1 MAVVTLF
8 RNPYRSPSVRDQFDS
23 LAYDLASESAVVSAL
38 SAAVSAETHPSIAIR
53 RAAPILQC
61 LEAGQ

>member
-23 LAYDLASESAVVSAL
+23 LAYDLAAESAEMRTPLAPRWAAL
-38 SAAVSAETHPSIAIR
+38 F
-53 RAAPILQC
+53 LQR

>member
-8 RNPYRSPSVRDQFDS
+8 RNPYRSLSVRDQFDS
-23 LAYDLASESAVVSAL
+23 LAYDLAAE
-38 SAAVSAETHPSIAIR
+38 SAET
-53 RAAPILQC
+53 RARPAARHMTLILQR

>member
-1 MAVVTLF
+1 MAVVILF

-23 LAYDLASESAVVSAL
+23 LAYDLASESAEMRTPLAF
-38 SAAVSAETHPSIAIR
+38 R
-53 RAAPILQC
+53 RAAPILQR

>member
-23 LAYDLASESAVVSAL
+23 LAYDLASESA
-38 SAAVSAETHPSIAIR
+38 ER
-53 RAAPILQC
+53 RASLAVQRMSLILQR